1 MRKLI
6 HLGTLQYDN
15 FQSVLLLLRWRLCL
29 RNGVYVSLENSFECQ
44 LEDEQLA
51 VQDGLRLLEYA
62 PQQRPLLDE
71 VHEGLVG
78 RVKSLPAKLHYDQR
92 GSMLFEQICEVDE
105 YYITRIELALM
116 REISDAIGDA
126 VGKRCMLIEPGSGAS
141 LKTDLLLAAMPDPAA
156 YVPVD
161 ISRDFLLESA
171 TAIADRHDIEVLPVW
186 ADFTKEHP
194 VPSCDATVRSRAIYF
209 PGSTVG
215 NFNRSDAASL
225 LRTFGSMI
233 KDQPDDG
240 CAVMPGKVVVGFDCK
255 KDTGRMEA
263 AYNDKEGVTA
273 EFNYNVIDRLAD
285 ELSVALDRNMFS
297 FRADWVEEEGA
308 IVSRLWVKE
317 THSVEM
323 AGDVITFEAGEAIRM
338 EESHKYTPD
347 EFELL
352 ANESNLAL
360 EKLWTDD
367 AGDFAVAC
375 LQPLSA

>member
-6 HLGTLQYDN
+6 HLGLLRYDY

-51 VQDGLRLLEYA
+51 IQDGLRLLEYA

-71 VHEGLVG
+71 VHEGLEG
-78 RVKSLPAKLHYDQR
+78 QVKSLPAKLHYDQR
-92 GSMLFEQICEVDE
+92 GSMLFEQICELDE

-126 VGKRCMLIEPGSGAS
+126 FGNRCMLIEPGSGAS
-141 LKTDLLLAAMPDPAA
+141 LKTDLLIAAMPDPAA

-194 VPSCDATVRSRAIYF
+194 VPSCEAAVRSRAIYF

-233 KDQPDDG
+233 QNHPDDG
-240 CAVMPGKVVVGFDCK
+240 SAAMPGKVVVGFDCK
-255 KDTGRMEA
+255 KDKGRMEA

-285 ELSVALDRNMFS
+285 ELSIALDRNLFS

-308 IVSRLWVKE
+308 IVSRLWVEE

-352 ANESNLAL
+352 ANESSLAL